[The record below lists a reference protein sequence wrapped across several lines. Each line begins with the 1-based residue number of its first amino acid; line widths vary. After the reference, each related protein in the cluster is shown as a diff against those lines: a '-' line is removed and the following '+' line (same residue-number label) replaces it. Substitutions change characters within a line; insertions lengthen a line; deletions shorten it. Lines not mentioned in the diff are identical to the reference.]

1 LGLRNTAQNKKK
13 PTEVDLDS
21 LDLSKAILVTVL
33 TPDCNEV
40 EVEQGI
46 EELGQLAAS
55 LGIEVCGEITQRRK
69 SFSPRLLMGPGKIG
83 EIAEHA
89 KSIGAGLL
97 LFDRALSP
105 PQFRNLEKETC
116 LKVLDRT
123 GLILEIFHRQAK
135 TNAARTQVEIA
146 RLEYMLPR
154 MVGAWTHFGR
164 QSGGGATN
172 RGMGEKQIEVDRRRA
187 REKISRLKKKLEQIH
202 KDREN
207 QRKSRSRELKV
218 ALVGYSNSGK
228 STLMHELTEAEVVIE
243 DKLFAS
249 LDAKVQTLDPRAK
262 PRLLLID
269 TVGFI
274 RKLPHSL
281 IESFRS
287 TLDETRSADLLVHV
301 VDGSDE
307 QYKEHMQ
314 TTCDT
319 LERIGAGDI
328 PVLLVINKRD
338 QIEDPVYSKVLK
350 RSYPEAV
357 FMSARDS
364 GDVEMLKV
372 KIQDFFTRELSPYK
386 IQVPM
391 RDGESLARVYQRA
404 MVLSQSEAPGE
415 EMLELEIQG
424 TGPAIA
430 QLQRIDAII
439 WVNQKA
445 QKKQSTKKESE

>member
-1 LGLRNTAQNKKK
+1 MSFPQKAKSNK
-13 PTEVDLDS
+13 VDPED

-33 TPDCNEV
+33 TPDCDQI
-40 EVEQGI
+40 EVEQGL
-46 EELGQLAAS
+46 EELAGLAAS
-55 LGIEVCGEITQRRK
+55 LEIEVCGRVTQRRK
-69 SFSPRLLMGPGKIG
+69 NFSPRLLMGPGKID
-83 EIAEHA
+83 EIAAQARHM
-89 KSIGAGLL
+89 GVGLL
-97 LFDRALSP
+97 LFDKALSP

-187 REKISRLKKKLEQIH
+187 REKISRLKRKLEQIH

-207 QRKSRSRELKV
+207 QRKSRARELKV

-228 STLMHELTEAEVVIE
+228 STLMHELTEAEVIIE

-249 LDAKVQTLDPRAK
+249 LDAKVQTLDPRAN

-301 VDGSDE
+301 VDASDE
-307 QYKEHMQ
+307 QYREHME
-314 TTCDT
+314 TTIST
-319 LERIGAGDI
+319 LELIGAGDI
-328 PVLLVINKRD
+328 PVLLVLNKLD
-338 QIEDPVYSKVLK
+338 QIDDPVFAKVLA
-350 RSYPEAV
+350 RSYPKAV
-357 FMSARDS
+357 VMSAKDDD
-364 GDVEMLKV
+364 DVGALKGR
-372 KIQDFFTRELSPYK
+372 IQEFFTRELRSHK
-386 IQVPM
+386 VSVPM
-391 RDGESLARVYQRA
+391 SDGESLARVYQSA
-404 MVLSQSEAPGE
+404 MVLSNIENSESQT
-415 EMLELEIQG
+415 LELEIQG
-424 TGPAIA
+424 TGPALARLRKLENISWA
-430 QLQRIDAII
+430 EEGNA
-439 WVNQKA
+439 
-445 QKKQSTKKESE
+445 E

>member
-1 LGLRNTAQNKKK
+1 M
-13 PTEVDLDS
+13 
-21 LDLSKAILVTVL
+21 DLSRAILVTVL
-33 TPDCNEV
+33 TPDCDEV
-40 EVEQGI
+40 EVQQGLD
-46 EELGQLAAS
+46 ELAQLAES
-55 LGIEVCGEITQRRK
+55 LGIDVCEKVTQRRK
-69 SFSPRLLMGPGKIG
+69 SFSPRLLMGPGKIL

-187 REKISRLKKKLEQIH
+187 REKISRLKKRLEQIH

-207 QRKSRSRELKV
+207 QRKSRARELKV

-228 STLMHELTEAEVVIE
+228 STLMHELTDAEVVIE

-249 LDAKVQTLDPRAK
+249 LDAKVHTLDPRAK

-301 VDGSDE
+301 VDASDE
-307 QYKEHMQ
+307 QYKEHME
-314 TTCDT
+314 TTVST

-328 PVLLVINKRD
+328 PVLLVLNKLD
-338 QIEDPVYSKVLK
+338 QIEDPVFSKVLK
-350 RSYPEAV
+350 GSYAKAV
-357 FMSARDS
+357 LMSARDPK
-364 GDVEMLKV
+364 DVQTLKERV
-372 KIQDFFTRELSPYK
+372 QDFFTRELSLHK
-386 IQVPM
+386 VRIAM
-391 RDGESLARVYQRA
+391 RDGEALARVYQSA
-404 MVLSQSEAPGE
+404 MVLSQVEMTEEEAF
-415 EMLELEIQG
+415 ELEIQG

-430 QLQRIDAII
+430 RLQRLDSLV
-439 WVNQKA
+439 WLNGKETKDESKEKA
-445 QKKQSTKKESE
+445 KEESVKPLEGP